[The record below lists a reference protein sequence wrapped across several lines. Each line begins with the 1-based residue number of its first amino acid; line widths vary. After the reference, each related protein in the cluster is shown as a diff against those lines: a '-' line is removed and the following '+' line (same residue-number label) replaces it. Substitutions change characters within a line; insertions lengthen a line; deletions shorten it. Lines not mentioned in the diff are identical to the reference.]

1 MSMARS
7 RPSARRGLLAS
18 VTDPAGALTSW
29 EYFANRRGFR
39 VTDAEGLRHS
49 FAYNLFRRQSAFVN
63 ERGDVTRYAYDEQG
77 NLLEVQQADRTI
89 ERSTWDAS
97 GLRLTSTDAYGAT
110 TAFTYDARSG
120 NALSQTDPMGR
131 LTTLTYRGLVGD
143 AFDRPDALDL
153 GGLWVRR
160 FGGFQVAA
168 GRAVATDA
176 SVSVSTVAGFL
187 AADVRLEADVN
198 LVSVAVTRFAGF
210 VARMSAD
217 ASTYYLA
224 ELQRPAGATSSTAVL
239 YRVVNSS
246 AQVLAIKTGLANLTG
261 RLRFDVVGTS
271 LSLSLDNVPLLS
283 ATDASIT
290 AAGSA
295 GLRYFGVGA
304 TGDNFRAEDLL
315 VARDIDTITRL
326 NAAQDG
332 SDDVVTRFS
341 YDATGFLTSRID
353 DFGAGKLN
361 ATTLFT
367 AAPGGRGLTQSMT
380 SAAGVVTGFT
390 YNAAGQLLSRS
401 TTMAAGGTVT
411 ESSGY
416 DSRGNLVSRTDANG
430 AVTTFTFDALGR
442 KTSETSADPDGTG
455 PLPAIGGT
463 FAFDTT
469 GNLLSTTLGDGRVSR
484 TTYDAMNRPISIR
497 SPRAD
502 ASSSASI
509 TTFRYDVTGNQ
520 VSTTDPLGRTTWQQF
535 DALGRLIARTDA
547 LGTAAGDPLH
557 TTRTEYDSAG
567 RVTATIDELGR
578 RTDTVYDSLGRRIR
592 TLAPDAGLGRP
603 TTHYGYAAAGNLKF
617 TTDPRGAAAGDAGF
631 TTWFFYDAL
640 GRQTATVDALGPDW
654 TVTGTPES
662 LPGTVTTNV
671 TRTAYDALGRIASTT
686 DALGQTTDHAYDNLG
701 RKVSETAPAPAAES
715 ARPVTRYGYDAVG
728 NKTSVADP
736 LGNVTTYAYDARD
749 RRTTVTDARVF
760 ATVTTFDRVGNTTS
774 VTDASGNV
782 TRYAFDRLNR
792 LITETDPLGAVTTSA
807 YDLAGNKTKETDRL
821 GRVSTFV
828 YDAADR
834 LVEER
839 WQASASAAVFHTIK
853 RFYDGS
859 DQLLGVTETDT
870 TNPAATTAWQFSYD
884 ALGRVVK
891 SRMAPGVIVQA
902 PVPNAFPNPSGGRA
916 VGDNIPRSRYPATT
930 PACFVWHVDAQ

>member
-1 MSMARS
+1 VGQSGVTPGDSGSSTSYEYDNLGRRAKETEADPDGS
-7 RPSARRGLLAS
+7 GPLVRPVTVVSYDLDGNLRA
-18 VTDPAGALTSW
+18 VTDP
-29 EYFANRRGFR
+29 RGFTTTYDYDSLGR
-39 VTDAEGLRHS
+39 KVTETSPDPDGSGPLGPLVKRFVYDA
-49 FAYNLFRRQSAFVN
+49 A
-63 ERGDVTRYAYDEQG
+63 G
-77 NLLEVQQADRTI
+77 NL
-89 ERSTWDAS
+89 
-97 GLRLTSTDAYGAT
+97 
-110 TAFTYDARSG
+110 
-120 NALSQTDPMGR
+120 
-131 LTTLTYRGLVGD
+131 
-143 AFDRPDALDL
+143 
-153 GGLWVRR
+153 R
-160 FGGFQVAA
+160 F
-168 GRAVATDA
+168 
-176 SVSVSTVAGFL
+176 
-187 AADVRLEADVN
+187 E
-198 LVSVAVTRFAGF
+198 
-210 VARMSAD
+210 
-217 ASTYYLA
+217 
-224 ELQRPAGATSSTAVL
+224 
-239 YRVVNSS
+239 
-246 AQVLAIKTGLANLTG
+246 I
-261 RLRFDVVGTS
+261 
-271 LSLSLDNVPLLS
+271 
-283 ATDASIT
+283 
-290 AAGSA
+290 
-295 GLRYFGVGA
+295 
-304 TGDNFRAEDLL
+304 
-315 VARDIDTITRL
+315 
-326 NAAQDG
+326 
-332 SDDVVTRFS
+332 
-341 YDATGFLTSRID
+341 
-353 DFGAGKLN
+353 
-361 ATTLFT
+361 
-367 AAPGGRGLTQSMT
+367 APGGTSQADVSFTTEHIYDALNRRIRTILPDPDGPTGPLARPVTSQSFD
-380 SAAGVVTGFT
+380 SSGR
-390 YNAAGQLLSRS
+390 LS
-401 TTMAAGGTVT
+401 TTT
-411 ESSGY
+411 
-416 DSRGNLVSRTDANG
+416 
-430 AVTTFTFDALGR
+430 DALGR
-442 KTSETSADPDGTG
+442 VTTTLYRSNDRVMRITAPDGSFMNRIYDAVGNVVYTTEALSIESHG
-455 PLPAIGGT
+455 RRT
-463 FAFDTT
+463 FT
-469 GNLLSTTLGDGRVSR
+469 S
-484 TTYDAMNRPISIR
+484 YDAMNRPVSIR
-497 SPRAD
+497 RPRAD
-502 ASSSASI
+502 ASSSAPI
-509 TTFRYDVTGNQ
+509 TTFRYDITGNQ
-520 VSTTDPLGRTTWQQF
+520 ISTTDPLGRTTWQQF
-535 DALGRLIARTDA
+535 DALGRLIGRTDA

-578 RTDTVYDSLGRRIR
+578 RTDTVYDGLGRTIR

-603 TTHYGYAAAGNLKF
+603 TTHYGYDAAGNLKF